1 MSATVG
7 MISCA
12 WAADAT
18 VNAHRVDITA
28 TWRSFM
34 LNLAK
39 GLIMRLS
46 QSLFVAAVLCGPLAG
61 ARAVSAHEFWIEPHE
76 YQVETAAELK
86 ADLKNGEEFVGS
98 TLAYFANNI
107 VRFDMIMGE
116 TTAPV
121 ESRLGNIPALTA
133 KAPSVDGL
141 LVLAYQSTDSSL
153 KYAEWEKFMA
163 FAEHKDF
170 KIAEAAHLAAGW
182 PQQGFG
188 EVYSRYVKALIAV
201 GNGEGT
207 DMITGM
213 ETELVA
219 LTNPYSAAFDGTMQV
234 QVLYKAQ
241 PRADAQVEI
250 FQRKP
255 GGEVEVTLTRTNAKG
270 VASIPVSPGSEYLL
284 DAVVL
289 RPYEGDRDAVWETLW
304 AALTFKVPE

>member
-1 MSATVG
+1 
-7 MISCA
+7 
-12 WAADAT
+12 
-18 VNAHRVDITA
+18 
-28 TWRSFM
+28 
-34 LNLAK
+34 
-39 GLIMRLS
+39 MRLS
-46 QSLFVAAVLCGPLAG
+46 QFLFIAAVLCGPLAG
-61 ARAVSAHEFWIEPHE
+61 ARTVSAHELWIEPHE
-76 YQVETAAELK
+76 YQVETAGELT

-116 TTAPV
+116 ASVPV
-121 ESRLGNIPALTA
+121 EGRLGNIPALA
-133 KAPSVDGL
+133 AAAPSVDGL
-141 LVLAYQSTDSSL
+141 MVLVYQSTESSL

-170 KIAEAAHLAAGW
+170 KIAEPAHLAAGW
-182 PQQGFG
+182 PQQDFR
-188 EVYSRYVKALIAV
+188 EVYARFVKSLVAV

-207 DMITGM
+207 DMVTGM
-213 ETELVA
+213 ETEFVA

-250 FQRKP
+250 FHRKP
-255 GGEVEVTLTRTNAKG
+255 DGEVEVTLTRTNADG
-270 VASIPVSPGSEYLL
+270 VASIPVTPGSEYLL

-289 RPYEGDRDAVWETLW
+289 RPYSGDKDAVWETLW